1 MTQLS
6 GQQASFRLITDSLTI
21 VLFISR
27 DKLVYDKLIYA
38 NLSVMKEIEQW
49 KRIFTPQL
57 PL

>member
-21 VLFISR
+21 VLFTIC
-27 DKLVYDKLIYA
+27 DQLVCDRLVYA

>member
-6 GQQASFRLITDSLTI
+6 GRPASFRLITDSLTI

-27 DKLVYDKLIYA
+27 DKLVCDKLIYA

-49 KRIFTPQL
+49 KRISTLQL